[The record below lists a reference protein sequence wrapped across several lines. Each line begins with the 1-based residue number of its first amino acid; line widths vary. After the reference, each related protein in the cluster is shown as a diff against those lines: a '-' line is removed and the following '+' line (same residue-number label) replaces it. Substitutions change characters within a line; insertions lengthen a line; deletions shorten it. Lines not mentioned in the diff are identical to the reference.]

1 MMISGPVSYGDGIR
15 MGNSDSRIPDILFQN
30 RNIGFLR
37 TLRELANWHT
47 SDDTNIEKIV
57 NGIQANNN
65 WNR

>member
-1 MMISGPVSYGDGIR
+1 MRVWE
-15 MGNSDSRIPDILFQN
+15 SRIPDFVFQN

-57 NGIQANNN
+57 NGIQSNNN